1 LRFDLCKLIA
11 ERVRLALVL
20 LRFLV
25 RVRCVLTL
33 LLEASLVLV
42 PRMLGSRR
50 SFLGRS
56 GRLASL
62 RQLVL
67 ECTESR

>member
-1 LRFDLCKLIA
+1 LRLDLCKLIA

-20 LRFLV
+20 LRLLV

-42 PRMLGSRR
+42 PRMLGPRR
-50 SFLGRS
+50 SFLGS
-56 GRLASL
+56 SDRLASL

-67 ECTESR
+67 ERIESR